1 MDTHRIA
8 QRIIALYERPFG
20 GKTRGRFRISMKH
33 LRQLCGMK
41 RLYESDMTALHR
53 ALYAHG
59 YAMVDMETY
68 VVVLSHRTFAS
79 YRRLN
84 DASVVEVENEE

>member
-1 MDTHRIA
+1 MDTDRIA

-33 LRQLCGMK
+33 LRQLCRMK
-41 RLYESDMTALHR
+41 RIYEADMTDLQR

-59 YAMVDMETY
+59 FAMVDMETY
-68 VVVLSHRTFAS
+68 VVILSHRTFAS

-84 DASVVEVENEE
+84 DTSVSEIESGE